1 MANGLPDEAR
11 GVIPALMINNIKM
24 KTKSILQSFQYTEKV
39 NTLLYYGQ
47 ETKTLQ
53 IIQPL
58 SSFHNQAQMH
68 PQIIWY
74 KLMKPIEKTIH
85 SQMMDSKHKLLFTLV
100 LSLLSLLSIL
110 TGLKQLDNAK
120 MKKKTRCLN
129 ILLFLPVTIIDTNIS
144 VSSDVR

>member
-1 MANGLPDEAR
+1 
-11 GVIPALMINNIKM
+11 M

-39 NTLLYYGQ
+39 NSILYYGQ
-47 ETKTLQ
+47 EAKTLQ

-74 KLMKPIEKTIH
+74 KLMKPIGKTIH
-85 SQMMDSKHKLLFTLV
+85 SQMMDSKHKLLFTLM

-110 TGLKQLDNAK
+110 TGLKQVENAK
-120 MKKKTRCLN
+120 MKTKNKVPKYFTLCACQHH
-129 ILLFLPVTIIDTNIS
+129 
-144 VSSDVR
+144 